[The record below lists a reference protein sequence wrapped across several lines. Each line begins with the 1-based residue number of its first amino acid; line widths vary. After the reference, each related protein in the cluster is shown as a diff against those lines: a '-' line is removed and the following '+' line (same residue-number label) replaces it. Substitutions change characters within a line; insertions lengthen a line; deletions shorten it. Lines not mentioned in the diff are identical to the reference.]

1 MGRAGPGCGGCG
13 MLYMV
18 WKAKMRF
25 KLKTFV
31 STLVLLTLVVCMIFL
46 ISVYWPKDEH
56 VVSTSIFDNVATQS
70 NVVLVL
76 VW

>member
-1 MGRAGPGCGGCG
+1 
-13 MLYMV
+13 MV

-31 STLVLLTLVVCMIFL
+31 TTLVLLTLVVCMIFL

-56 VVSTSIFDNVATQS
+56 VVSTSKFDNVAMQS
-70 NVVLVL
+70 NVLVL